1 VFVVGVEFTIA
12 PGQREAFLVEMIRNA
27 EVSRSVEAG
36 CRQFDVCVD
45 PSEPD
50 RVVLY
55 EVYDDR
61 AAFDVH
67 CRSEH
72 FNAFNDA
79 TAAMIVG
86 KTVDLLQR
94 VSP

>member
-1 VFVVGVEFTIA
+1 MEFRIA
-12 PGQREAFLVEMIRNA
+12 AGQRDAFLVEMIRNA

-45 PSEPD
+45 PAQPD

-55 EVYDDR
+55 EVYDDS

-67 CRSEH
+67 CQSAHFKAFSE
-72 FNAFNDA
+72 A
-79 TAAMIVG
+79 TAAMIVD
-86 KTVDLLQR
+86 KTIDQLQR
-94 VSP
+94 ASP